1 LTAGGCKVPDR
12 AHWLDQGNESLTAPR
27 HFLESTS
34 AFSLSQDP
42 SLREPTCHPACL
54 FVDSQLPSIFPRL
67 AVSHQKHWG
76 KRRGPRGHKQEEA
89 ASSRP
94 SDVALSFVGLGS
106 RDKEMDKS
114 SHGWIGDRLATYKQL
129 SRLDPQI
136 IMCFIAEAWFF
147 LPRPRSWERSSA
159 MLVTSSLLVLPQG
172 LLQSFQLPPILL

>member
-1 LTAGGCKVPDR
+1 MTAGGCKVPDR

-67 AVSHQKHWG
+67 VVSHQKHWG

-89 ASSRP
+89 ASSQP

-147 LPRPRSWERSSA
+147 LPRPRSWERSSV
-159 MLVTSSLLVLPQG
+159 MLVTSSLLFPPQG